1 MFTLEMISKL
11 IGLGLRAYV
20 QDTFNVLDA
29 IIVLTSL
36 VDMVLA
42 LVLKDNDN
50 MVMNAF
56 RALRLLRMIKLARIW
71 KAFQEILRRIRQ
83 SLIDVSNFTFI
94 LFLFMFIYALL
105 GMELFANKVFFDE
118 DGVIV
123 IGEENIQTAYAD
135 G

>member
-1 MFTLEMISKL
+1 MISKL

-20 QDTFNVLDA
+20 QDTFNILDA
-29 IIVLTSL
+29 IIVLISL

>member
-1 MFTLEMISKL
+1 MISKL

-20 QDTFNVLDA
+20 QNTFNVLDA

-50 MVMNAF
+50 IVMNAF
-56 RALRLLRMIKLARIW
+56 RALRLLRMIKLALIW

>member
-1 MFTLEMISKL
+1 MIAKL
-11 IGLGLRAYV
+11 IGLGFRAYV

-29 IIVLTSL
+29 IIVLISL

-50 MVMNAF
+50 MVMKAF

-105 GMELFANKVFFDE
+105 GMELFANKVFFD
-118 DGVIV
+118 
-123 IGEENIQTAYAD
+123 
-135 G
+135 

>member
-1 MFTLEMISKL
+1 MISKL

-20 QDTFNVLDA
+20 QNTFNVLDA

-50 MVMNAF
+50 IVMNAF

-83 SLIDVSNFTFI
+83 SLIDASNFTFI

>member
-1 MFTLEMISKL
+1 MISKL

-29 IIVLTSL
+29 IIVLISL

-83 SLIDVSNFTFI
+83 SLIDASNFTFI

>member
-1 MFTLEMISKL
+1 MISKL

-29 IIVLTSL
+29 IIVLISL

-42 LVLKDNDN
+42 LVLKDTDN
-50 MVMNAF
+50 MVMKAF

-123 IGEENIQTAYAD
+123 IGEENIQTAYAA